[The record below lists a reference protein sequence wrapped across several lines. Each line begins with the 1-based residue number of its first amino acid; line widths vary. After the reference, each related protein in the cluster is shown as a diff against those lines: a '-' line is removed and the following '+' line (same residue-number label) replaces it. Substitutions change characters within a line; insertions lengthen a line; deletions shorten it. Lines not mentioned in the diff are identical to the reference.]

1 VFLSSFRKA
10 GSWTKIPVSH
20 SPAFDLDR
28 LRQTSFVAHVEWHD
42 LISSTNDR
50 GMKLAGDRAIAT
62 PYLILAGQQTA
73 GRGRG
78 TNRWWSD
85 AGALTFSLVFD
96 PQADQVSRG
105 SIALEIGCW
114 PRLALVAG
122 VALCDLLQDSAP
134 NSACGLKWP
143 NDVLLAGQKVAGI
156 LVEVPPAAP
165 PTARR
170 IVLGMGMNVNNTLES
185 APPEVRSTGTSLF
198 DATGDTFDLTDI
210 IIGWLQRF
218 ADHLHH
224 LAIGDPGLPFRWQSL
239 CALSGKTVELQSGN
253 RTVHGHC
260 RGIDAEGALLVDTE
274 TGPERLYAGVLVR
287 AV

>member
-1 VFLSSFRKA
+1 
-10 GSWTKIPVSH
+10 VSH
-20 SPAFDLDR
+20 SPPLDLDR
-28 LRQTSFVAHVEWHD
+28 IQQTSFVAHVEWHE

-50 GMKLAGDRAIAT
+50 GMKLAADRAIAT
-62 PYLILAGQQTA
+62 PYLILAGQQTD

-85 AGALTFSLVFD
+85 TGALTFSLVID

-105 SIALEIGCW
+105 SIALEIGRW
-114 PRLALVAG
+114 PRIALAAG
-122 VALCDLLQDSAP
+122 VALCDLLQDLLP

-143 NDVLLAGQKVAGI
+143 NDVLLAGKKVAGI

-165 PTARR
+165 PTPRR
-170 IVLGMGMNVNNTLES
+170 IVLGMGMNVNNSLQT
-185 APPEVRSTGTSLF
+185 APSEIRSTGTSLS
-198 DATGDTFDLTDI
+198 DATDDMFDLTEVMVA
-210 IIGWLQRF
+210 WLERF

-239 CALSGKTVELQSGN
+239 CALSGKKVELQSGN
-253 RTVHGHC
+253 RTVHGLC
-260 RGIDAEGALLVDTE
+260 RGIDGEGALLVDTD

-287 AV
+287 VV